1 MYIVVINSSYS
12 TIMEGKRINTEALK
26 ELLIQN
32 GLFTDAIDD
41 IFDMY
46 SNESVNSAMTKL
58 RKTGIYPGSYITVLV
73 CACGFINQCM
83 SRMWQASVLFL

>member
-46 SNESVNSAMTKL
+46 SNESVNSAMAKL
-58 RKTGIYPGSYITVLV
+58 RKTGTCPGSYYY
-73 CACGFINQCM
+73 CDCM
-83 SRMWQASVLFL
+83 CLWFY

>member
-12 TIMEGKRINTEALK
+12 TIMEGKRTNTEALK
-26 ELLIQN
+26 ELLVQN

-58 RKTGIYPGSYITVLV
+58 RKTGTCPESYITVIV
-73 CACGFINQCM
+73 CACGFVNQCM
-83 SRMWQASVLFL
+83 SRMWKTSVFL

>member
-12 TIMEGKRINTEALK
+12 TIIEGKRINTEALK
-26 ELLIQN
+26 ELLVQN

-46 SNESVNSAMTKL
+46 SNESVNSF
-58 RKTGIYPGSYITVLV
+58 RQ
-73 CACGFINQCM
+73 N
-83 SRMWQASVLFL
+83 